1 MFSRT
6 VSAPPPHPVFGRA
19 SICLPFPESH
29 RKESRAAIFVWRFSM
44 SATEKQNQ
52 PNGLFNCN
60 MKIMLFQ
67 GKQGAFSTPSGSST
81 IPYLLIR
88 SHSNP
93 NKHIYHHKNC
103 HLGERSPQAC
113 ISPQMFPS
121 PIKPGAEWAC
131 RGCAVA
137 PRRPAGCSGPPRAGD
152 SQQEPCTEAEALTQ
166 IPAWTWGLSLP
177 LSGA

>member
-6 VSAPPPHPVFGRA
+6 VSAPPPRFRERRSG
-19 SICLPFPESH
+19 CLPFPESH
-29 RKESRAAIFVWRFSM
+29 CNESQAAIFVWRFSM

-60 MKIMLFQ
+60 MKITLFQ
-67 GKQGAFSTPSGSST
+67 GKKGAFSTPSGSSA

-103 HLGERSPQAC
+103 HLGKRCPQAC
-113 ISPQMFPS
+113 ISPQMSPS
-121 PIKPGAEWAC
+121 PIKPGA
-131 RGCAVA
+131 RGVGVQGDAAVA
-137 PRRPAGCSGPPRAGD
+137 PWRRPAGSSGPPRQGTVGRN
-152 SQQEPCTEAEALTQ
+152 PALRQ
-166 IPAWTWGLSLP
+166 KP
-177 LSGA
+177 

>member
-1 MFSRT
+1 M
-6 VSAPPPHPVFGRA
+6 VSAPPPRFRERRSG
-19 SICLPFPESH
+19 CLSFLESH
-29 RKESRAAIFVWRFSM
+29 LKESRAAIFVWHFSM

-67 GKQGAFSTPSGSST
+67 GKKGEFSTPLVSSAG
-81 IPYLLIR
+81 PYLLIR

-103 HLGERSPQAC
+103 HLSERSPQAC

-121 PIKPGAEWAC
+121 PIKPGASRVGMQGDA
-131 RGCAVA
+131 AMA
-137 PRRPAGCSGPPRAGD
+137 PWRRPAGCSGPSRAGD
-152 SQQEPCTEAEALTQ
+152 SQQEPCTESEALT
-166 IPAWTWGLSLP
+166 
-177 LSGA
+177 